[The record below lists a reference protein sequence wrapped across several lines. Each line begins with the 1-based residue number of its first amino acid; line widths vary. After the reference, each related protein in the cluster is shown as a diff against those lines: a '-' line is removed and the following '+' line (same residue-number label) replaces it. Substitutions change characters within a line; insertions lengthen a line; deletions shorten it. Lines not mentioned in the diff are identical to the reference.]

1 MSSSLHSPAGQ
12 RSLWRPR
19 ATRFVARQPIFT
31 RDERVFGYELLFREG
46 LEACFS
52 SNDLEAACRSTVDT
66 SLLMGLDTLCGGAY
80 AFVNCTREALLR
92 EHVTL
97 LPSNNTVVEVL
108 ESVAPDAE
116 IEEACRKLRSAG
128 YLVALDDFVPN
139 DPREPLTALVDL
151 IKLDL
156 PGTPRHEWQK
166 MVSRYAPRIQMLA
179 EKVET
184 REEFQATRNMGFTY
198 FQGYFFQR
206 PVIVSATEVPP
217 SQLNYARMLQ
227 VVNQPTI
234 DFGKLEKLIKQ
245 EASLCYRLL
254 RYLNSAVFGFT
265 REIRSVRHALSML
278 GEQEI
283 RRWISLAATVGA
295 GQHRPAE
302 LLQSAL
308 MRAHFCEV
316 VSRRVARG
324 EAEYFLLGLLSL
336 IDAILGMPMQKI
348 LEGLPLDREI
358 KAALLGMPGKL
369 KPLYDLMVAQE
380 NADWAKCGELARRLR
395 IPEEDIAKA
404 YLESVHWARE
414 IMTQ

>member
-1 MSSSLHSPAGQ
+1 M
-12 RSLWRPR
+12 WRPH

-46 LEACFS
+46 LEACFAAK
-52 SNDLEAACRSTVDT
+52 DVEAACRSTVDT
-66 SLLMGLDTLCGGAY
+66 SLLMGLDTLCSGAY

-92 EHVTL
+92 EHATL
-97 LPSNNTVVEVL
+97 LPPHTTVVEVL
-108 ESVAPDAE
+108 ESVPADAE
-116 IEEACRKLRSAG
+116 VEDACRRLRHAG

-139 DPREPLTALVDL
+139 DPREPLTAVVDF

-156 PGTPRHEWQK
+156 LATPRKQWQE
-166 MVSRYAPRIQMLA
+166 MAARYAPRIQMLA

-184 REEFQATRNMGFTY
+184 REEFQATRSMGFTY

-206 PVIVSATEVPP
+206 PVIVSATEIPP
-217 SQLNYARMLQ
+217 SQLNYVRMLH
-227 VVNQPTI
+227 VVHQPTI

-254 RYLNSAVFGFT
+254 RYLNSAVFGFA

-278 GEQEI
+278 GEEEI

-295 GQHRPAE
+295 GQQRPAE
-302 LLQSAL
+302 LLQNAL
-308 MRAHFCEV
+308 IRAHFCELI
-316 VSRRVARG
+316 SRRLQRG

-358 KAALLGMPGKL
+358 KTALLGMPGKL
-369 KPLYDLMVAQE
+369 TVLYDLMVAQE
-380 NADWAKCGELARRLR
+380 NADWAKCGEIAKRLH
-395 IPEEDIAKA
+395 IPEEVIAKA

-414 IMTQ
+414 VMTQ